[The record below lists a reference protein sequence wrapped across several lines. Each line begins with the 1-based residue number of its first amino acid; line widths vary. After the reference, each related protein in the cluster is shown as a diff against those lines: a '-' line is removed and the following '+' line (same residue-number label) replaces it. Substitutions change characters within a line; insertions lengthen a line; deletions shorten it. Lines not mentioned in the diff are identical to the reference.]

1 MMPHYYISARIYLGL
16 ATLGVIMACPTAQAK
31 VTEVRGAIYAHNVE
45 TNVSKNA
52 GKEDGPDV
60 QAEVLWDSPRW
71 LGFAASPRPSAV
83 ISINTH
89 GETSFAGVGLDWS
102 FPIGER
108 FSVDPYLGYVIH
120 TGDPLENP
128 YAPSDSERR
137 AKFNAEELA
146 LGSRDLFRLGF
157 AVSYRH
163 NEKWTSSLVYEHL
176 SHGHMLGGSKNQG
189 LDNLGIRLGRTF

>member
-1 MMPHYYISARIYLGL
+1 
-16 ATLGVIMACPTAQAK
+16 
-31 VTEVRGAIYAHNVE
+31 
-45 TNVSKNA
+45 
-52 GKEDGPDV
+52 V
-60 QAEVLWDSPRW
+60 QAEILWDSPRW

-83 ISINTH
+83 ISINTQ
-89 GETSFAGVGLDWS
+89 GETSFAGIGLDWS

-128 YAPSDSERR
+128 YAPSDSARR

-163 NEKWTSSLVYEHL
+163 NEKSTSSVVYEHL
-176 SHGHMLGGSKNQG
+176 SHGHILGGAKNQG
-189 LDNLGIRLGRTF
+189 LDNVGIRLGRTFEAK